1 MAHLLKLH
9 RGSAPEKADVGMIWF
24 DNESNQ
30 IKVCTSAPKNGEPT
44 WELYGGSSVEIEI
57 ADESEK
63 KNFLDMEDT
72 GLAVR
77 EMETSVTKT
86 TSDIVVAGGPLAN
99 NVNESSDSWPS
110 EWKDASG
117 NKKIPVGTSVQ
128 ELLEKLFNQELFPNA
143 ATKPSISITG
153 AQSIGLK
160 EVGSTVEIPALKMSK
175 SDGKFNASYSTP
187 AQPTVTG
194 VTWSKESMTVGTPT
208 GFTGMSTTGG
218 STSVAQTSGK
228 IVEGANSVTYNASA
242 SYSAPTNSPVTNLGN
257 TADGEAY
264 TFAAG
269 TANAA
274 AVSTTATGVYPIYTN
289 GVQLKS
295 TNKNTDGAFIKE
307 GKTKLE
313 LIDYT
318 NENGGITYIGFGS
331 PSLQTWVVYLPQNTE
346 VSSANGLN
354 PTSGEFDIEYTFAHA
369 ENDTTTI
376 TTVAG
381 NKSYNCWKCTTA
393 TAANNVMF
401 NIKKQ

>member
-9 RGSAPEKADVGMIWF
+9 RGAAPEKAVVGMIWF

-30 IKVCTSAPKNGEPT
+30 IKVCISAPENGEPT
-44 WELYGGSSVEIEI
+44 WEFYGGSSVEIEI

-99 NVNESSDSWPS
+99 NVNESSDSWPA

-117 NKKIPVGTSVQ
+117 NKKIPAGTSVQ
-128 ELLEKLFNQELFPNA
+128 VLLEKLFNQELFPKA

-153 AQSIGLK
+153 AQSLGLK
-160 EVGSTVEIPALKMSK
+160 EVGSTVDIPALSMST
-175 SDGKFNASYSTP
+175 SNGKFNASYSTP
-187 AQPTVTG
+187 AQPATG
-194 VTWSKESMTVGTPT
+194 VTWSNQSMTVGTPN
-208 GFTGMSTTGG
+208 GFTGMLTTGG
-218 STSVAQTSGK
+218 TTSVAATSGK

-242 SYSAPTNSPVTNLGN
+242 SYTAPTNSPVTNLGN

-289 GVQLKS
+289 GIQLTS
-295 TNKNTDGAFIKE
+295 SNNNDAGAFGEAGQNKMPLVNYIAG
-307 GKTKLE
+307 GK
-313 LIDYT
+313 I
-318 NENGGITYIGFGS
+318 YIGFGS
-331 PSLQTWVVYLPQNTE
+331 TSSKEWILYIPTGVSIVAAKGFDPASRQFQTVYEFTAGGTQTIDTDYKTG
-346 VSSANGLN
+346 VSY
-354 PTSGEFDIEYTFAHA
+354 TVYKYDKVSGPNNIEL
-369 ENDTTTI
+369 ELK
-376 TTVAG
+376 
-381 NKSYNCWKCTTA
+381 KS
-393 TAANNVMF
+393 
-401 NIKKQ
+401 